1 MNFSGDNAIYRQIGD
16 YVCENILRGAWSE
29 GGKIPSIR
37 ELAVAI
43 EVNPNT
49 VLRSYN
55 LLKERDIIRDQR
67 GLGYFVSPDGIEK
80 TRRLL
85 TDEFVNGELPR
96 VFRTM
101 DLLRFPFEELKS
113 YYQAFRKTHKTKE
126 GVNRENQQ

>member
-1 MNFSGDNAIYRQIGD
+1 MNFTGANAIYQQIGN
-16 YVCENILRGAWSE
+16 YVCENILRGTWAE

-37 ELAVAI
+37 ELAVSI

-55 LLKERDIIRDQR
+55 LLKEKDIIQDRR
-67 GLGYFVSPDGIEK
+67 GLGYFVAGDGVEK

-85 TDEFVNGELPR
+85 TDEFVTGELPR

-101 DLLRFPFEELKS
+101 DLLRLGIEDLKS
-113 YYQAFRKTHKTKE
+113 HYLTYRRTQGRAERSE
-126 GVNRENQQ
+126 S

>member
-1 MNFSGDNAIYRQIGD
+1 MNFTGANAIYRQIGN
-16 YVCENILRGAWSE
+16 YVCENILLGTWAE

-55 LLKERDIIRDQR
+55 LLKEKDVIQDQR
-67 GLGYFVSPDGIEK
+67 GLGYFVAQDGIEK

-85 TDEFVNGELPR
+85 TDEFVNDELPR
-96 VFRTM
+96 IFRTM
-101 DLLRFPFEELKS
+101 DLLDFTLEDLKPH
-113 YYQAFRKTHKTKE
+113 YLKYQKAHKRE
-126 GVNRENQQ
+126 GRSES